1 MNVRKKVGYVFTM
14 FAVSL
19 LVICFF
25 SIKANAME
33 ISENGKYSLDLS
45 VPWDDGDADIDG
57 EYENSSGLM
66 LIREKQ
72 P

>member
-19 LVICFF
+19 LAICFF

-33 ISENGKYSLDLS
+33 ISEKWEIFTGFVSS
-45 VPWDDGDADIDG
+45 VG
-57 EYENSSGLM
+57 
-66 LIREKQ
+66 
-72 P
+72 

>member
-19 LVICFF
+19 LAICFF

-33 ISENGKYSLDLS
+33 ISENGKYSLVLS
-45 VPWDDGDADIDG
+45 VPWDDGMQILT
-57 EYENSSGLM
+57 ENTEKSSGLM